1 MVTEE
6 RSAEQGVHDFDGG
19 LKKIANRVWGG
30 FTAVYVHDLSASIPQ
45 KIKTV
50 VDAEGCQTNN

>member
-30 FTAVYVHDLSASIPQ
+30 FTAVYVHDLSALIPQ
-45 KIKTV
+45 KMKAV

>member
-1 MVTEE
+1 MEE
-6 RSAEQGVHDFDGG
+6 
-19 LKKIANRVWGG
+19 LKKIANMVWGG

-45 KIKTV
+45 KIKAV

>member
-1 MVTEE
+1 MDTEE
-6 RSAEQGVHDFDGG
+6 SSAQQGVHDFDGG

-30 FTAVYVHDLSASIPQ
+30 FTAVYVHDLSALIPQ
-45 KIKTV
+45 KMKAV